1 MLTHT
6 EHKGE
11 ESRRFFR
18 LLHAED
24 APGYLTIWTRQDRL
38 TRWVPA
44 NDLDLAAQTA
54 RLLAQT
60 KDVYF
65 GVGLQPRDLGQSRR
79 GQAKDVIAIPGLW
92 ADVDVRG
99 PAHKGTDLPPTKD
112 DARTLLGEFP
122 LEPTL
127 VVDSGHGLQPW
138 WLFKEP
144 WVFDGDEQRQ
154 RAQDLVRRFQATLQA
169 KARDRGWS
177 IDTTSDLARVMR
189 PAGTWNHKLDLMPV
203 RIIEL
208 DEGRRYNPGDFGPYL
223 SNDVEVLGRPA
234 EPVDG
239 KIPEGRRNS
248 TLASIA
254 GTMRHRGLGEE
265 AIFAALW
272 IFNQERCTPP
282 LDEAEVRKVA
292 KSIARYQAGDDTL
305 RVTARSGGQLDQR
318 PVTAGEV
325 GILLSDVEPEQVDW
339 LWLGRMPKGKL
350 TVLDGDPGLG
360 KSAATVD
367 LAARV
372 SAGLNL
378 PDDTPCEAAGAVIC
392 SAEDGL
398 ADTIRP
404 RLDAAGGDPSK
415 VLALATVP
423 IQDTEG
429 ERLLSIPEDLPIIRR
444 GIERVDA
451 RLVIVDPLMAF
462 LSGNVNSHRDQDV
475 RRALAPLTAL
485 AEDTG
490 AAVVVV
496 RHLNKTAGGNA
507 LYRGGGSIGIIGAAR
522 CALLVAKHPEDENLQ
537 VLASVKSNLGPP
549 ASSLAFALNEAAN
562 GAVRVEW
569 KGATSF
575 TAATLLAAPVDP
587 EERSTL
593 DEAKEFLRDALE
605 DGPRWSKAVT
615 KEARE
620 ADIREITLKRAK
632 RELGVRSE
640 KEADGSWSWRLPES
654 KGIKAGQAPKDDP
667 LDPLESLPNKG
678 MLLESQEGQGDQEDQ
693 GDQVRSDER
702 LAPEGNG
709 HRPGE
714 RCIHDVP
721 NGCWLCQRNTSEG
734 SVQTLE
740 TTIQGKPGRE
750 EQK

>member
-292 KSIARYQAGDDTL
+292 KSIARYQAGNDAL
-305 RVTARSGGQLDQR
+305 QVTVRSGGQPDQR
-318 PVTAGEV
+318 PVTAGGV

-339 LWLGRMPKGKL
+339 LWPGRIPKGKL

-360 KSAATVD
+360 KSAATLD

-404 RLDAAGGDPSK
+404 RLDAAGGDPSR
-415 VLALATVP
+415 VLSLATVTDEEGLERP
-423 IQDTEG
+423 I
-429 ERLLSIPEDLPIIRR
+429 SIPEDIPIIENAI
-444 GIERVDA
+444 GRVGA
-451 RLVIVDPLMAF
+451 VLVIIDPLMAF
-462 LSGNVNSHRDQDV
+462 FGADIDSYKDQNV
-475 RRALAPLTAL
+475 RRALAAL
-485 AEDTG
+485 ASLGERTG
-490 AAVVVV
+490 AAIVIV
-496 RHLNKTAGGNA
+496 RHLNKSGGKTPI
-507 LYRGGGSIGIIGAAR
+507 YRGGGSIGIIGAAR
-522 CALLVAKHPEDENLQ
+522 SGMMVGEDPDDENRR
-537 VLASVKSNLGPP
+537 VLAPAKSNL
-549 ASSLAFALNEAAN
+549 
-562 GAVRVEW
+562 
-569 KGATSF
+569 
-575 TAATLLAAPVDP
+575 AAP
-587 EERSTL
+587 
-593 DEAKEFLRDALE
+593 
-605 DGPRWSKAVT
+605 
-615 KEARE
+615 
-620 ADIREITLKRAK
+620 
-632 RELGVRSE
+632 
-640 KEADGSWSWRLPES
+640 
-654 KGIKAGQAPKDDP
+654 AP
-667 LDPLESLPNKG
+667 SL
-678 MLLESQEGQGDQEDQ
+678 S
-693 GDQVRSDER
+693 
-702 LAPEGNG
+702 
-709 HRPGE
+709 
-714 RCIHDVP
+714 
-721 NGCWLCQRNTSEG
+721 
-734 SVQTLE
+734 
-740 TTIQGKPGRE
+740 
-750 EQK
+750 